1 MPSNKLFQFLRWFCP
16 DHLVEEIEGDLIQK
30 FEKDVKRFSEASD
43 TSEVSDAYALRR
55 AKRRLLW
62 NTIRFFRP
70 GILLRNKRAMNL
82 IQSAMISNYFKI
94 TVRSL
99 SKRKTYALINVFG
112 LAMGMAVC
120 LVISKYIMFESS
132 YDTFHTKGNNIYR
145 VVSSLYT
152 DGSID
157 EYDGYDLGPT
167 LSNYFPEIK
176 SFTRIH
182 DNGTIVSFTKE
193 NGEKIRSQEPLI
205 NFVDSTFLQMFT
217 FNFIE
222 GNTKALTEP
231 GSIVITKSIADKYFG
246 SDVNS
251 VGKIIN
257 IEGWWAPGQ
266 YKVSAVL
273 EDIPENSHFNFKLLL
288 PVQMLLANEFYV
300 NGNSRWDNFH
310 TYIEVQEGTDVSQ
323 LEDKTQDFVN
333 KYRGDDKSINANAK
347 LEFQPL
353 TDIHYSPDLNDPG
366 THRNTIYFFGIIA
379 AFILAIAWVNYINL
393 ATARAMERAR
403 EVGVKKAIG
412 VLRAQLIS
420 QFIFESF
427 LINLMSMVLSIG
439 IALLLLPLLN
449 NIAGQTL
456 TIGFNEPK
464 FWMMALGIFILG
476 SLVSGAYP
484 AFVLSSFEAI
494 EVIKGKVVA
503 NTQSFSLRNGL
514 VVFQFACSLF
524 LLVGTFVIYK
534 QVVFMQ
540 GQEKNF
546 NTSQVMIVKG
556 PELADSEG
564 LAERV
569 MTFKNELL
577 HFTAIDKV
585 ATSFSVP
592 ATEAS
597 LSTGMRKF
605 GRPLQEN
612 RIGNVYW
619 VDPDFMDL
627 YKIDLLAGKFWN
639 SEVNS
644 DMESIIVNEEAVRI
658 FQLGTNEEALHEK
671 LITPGGTFSIL
682 GVVKNHH
689 WRSLKE
695 PYEPMIFRIEKISTT
710 NISVQLNGNVA
721 ETIELIKQKFEKSF
735 PEDTFS
741 FYFLNDS
748 YNAQYKSEQ
757 QFSKLLSMF
766 SVLAILIGCLGLWGL
781 ASFTTIHRLKEISIR
796 KVLGASVRSIL
807 YLLTGQFIKPLLIA
821 SVMMLPLIGLS
832 VNEWLKHFPYRID
845 FSPDI
850 FLLPLIILFGIAL
863 LTISVQTVRAAT
875 SNPINSLKND

>member
-1 MPSNKLFQFLRWFCP
+1 MSNDKPHIAFRILKGFCP
-16 DHLVEEIEGDLIQK
+16 EHLYEEIEGDLIQK
-30 FEKDVKRFSEASD
+30 FERDVKLYGE
-43 TSEVSDAYALRR
+43 RR

-62 NTIRFFRP
+62 NVIRFCRP
-70 GILLRNKRAMNL
+70 GIVLRNKFSTSLN
-82 IQSAMISNYFKI
+82 QSAMISNYLKI

-99 SKRKTYALINVFG
+99 LKRKTYALINVFG

-120 LVISKYIMFESS
+120 LVISKYVMFESS
-132 YDTFHTKGNNIYR
+132 YDTFHKNVNKIYR

-152 DGSID
+152 DGPVD
-157 EYDGYDLGPT
+157 EYGGYDLGPS
-167 LSNYFPEIK
+167 LLNYFPEIK
-176 SFTRIH
+176 SFVRMH
-182 DNGTIVSFTKE
+182 GNGSIVSATKAS
-193 NGEKIRSQEPLI
+193 GEKIRSQESLI
-205 NFVDSTFLQMFT
+205 YSVDSTFLQMFS
-217 FNFIE
+217 FKFIE
-222 GNTKALTEP
+222 GNAEALTEP
-231 GSIVITKSIADKYFG
+231 GSIVITKLIADKYFG
-246 SDVNS
+246 SGVS
-251 VGKIIN
+251 AIGKIIN
-257 IEGWWAPGQ
+257 VEGWWAPGL
-266 YKVSAVL
+266 YTVSAVL
-273 EDIPENSHFNFKLLL
+273 EDIPENSHFNFKILL
-288 PVQMLLANEFYV
+288 PMQSLLKNEFYV
-300 NGNSRWDNFH
+300 NDNSRWDNFH
-310 TYIEVQEGTDVSQ
+310 TYIEVQEGTNVYQ
-323 LEDKTQDFVN
+323 LNSKIQDFVK

-353 TDIHYSPDLNDPG
+353 TDIHYSPDLNEPG
-366 THRNTIYFFGIIA
+366 THRNTIYFFAIVA

-412 VLRAQLIS
+412 VLRVQLIF
-420 QFIFESF
+420 QFLFESF
-427 LINLMSMVLSIG
+427 LINLMSIVLSIA
-439 IALLLLPLLN
+439 IAWMLLPLLN
-449 NIAGQTL
+449 NIVGQTL

-484 AFVLSSFEAI
+484 AFVLSSFKTI

-514 VVFQFACSLF
+514 VIFQFACSLF

-540 GQEKNF
+540 SQEKNF

-564 LAERV
+564 LVERV
-569 MTFKNELL
+569 TTFKNELL
-577 HFTAIDKV
+577 QFTAIDKV

-627 YKIDLLAGKFWN
+627 YKIELLAGQFWN

-671 LITPGGTFSIL
+671 LITPGGTFPIL

-695 PYEPMIFRIEKISTT
+695 PYEPMIFRIEKISTA

-721 ETIELIKQKFEKSF
+721 ETIELTKQKFEKSF

-741 FYFLNDS
+741 FYFLSDS

-821 SVMMLPLIGLS
+821 SVLVLPLIGLG

-845 FSPDI
+845 FSPEI
-850 FLLPLIILFGIAL
+850 FLLPLIILLGIAL

-875 SNPINSLKND
+875 ANPINSLKND